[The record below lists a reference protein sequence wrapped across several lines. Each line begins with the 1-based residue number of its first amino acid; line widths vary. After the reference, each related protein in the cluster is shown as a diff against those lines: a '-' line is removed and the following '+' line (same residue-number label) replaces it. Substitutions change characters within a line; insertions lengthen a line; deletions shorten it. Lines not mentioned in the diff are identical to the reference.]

1 MKADFCIY
9 LKGFR
14 SSFSSG
20 THFMLSGENFQPQ
33 RLVFWS
39 ARSAAAHFWGRVS
52 ESSWSRNW
60 KLQRPL
66 QSWEVTSDLH
76 CSAIWFSWQPNKNR
90 MSFFFFFFFYLSH
103 AFLSLMILVFFSF
116 ILFMVFWPE
125 RDTLCQSDC
134 MSRSRESGL
143 QADCLFAGNYPLLTV
158 WQCQAGSSTAAKRIT

>member
-52 ESSWSRNW
+52 ESSGSRNW

-90 MSFFFFFFFYLSH
+90 MSFFFFFFLFKSFFNINSLQTEKSCLSSFAH
-103 AFLSLMILVFFSF
+103 ESFLWFSF
-116 ILFMVFWPE
+116 ILWWQRSASVWLPSCWCQP
-125 RDTLCQSDC
+125 RDTCSPRLSRFC
-134 MSRSRESGL
+134 MIQE
-143 QADCLFAGNYPLLTV
+143 P
-158 WQCQAGSSTAAKRIT
+158 